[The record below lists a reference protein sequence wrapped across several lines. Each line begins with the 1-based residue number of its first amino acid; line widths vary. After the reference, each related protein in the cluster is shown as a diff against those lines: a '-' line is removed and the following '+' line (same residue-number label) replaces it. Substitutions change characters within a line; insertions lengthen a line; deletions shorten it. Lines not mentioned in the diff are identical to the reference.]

1 VFIGRSDEPW
11 AISLRGCI
19 VVPLLGGDFASW
31 CRLHLHPDRF
41 GPGFA
46 AATRC
51 ICSFPL
57 LGNG

>member
-1 VFIGRSDEPW
+1 
-11 AISLRGCI
+11 
-19 VVPLLGGDFASW
+19 VVPLLGGDFASRR
-31 CRLHLHPDRF
+31 RLHLHPDRF